1 MAPEIIDN
9 KEYNESCDLWSC
21 GVIMYLLLNGKPP
34 FYGCTSEE
42 TIESIKKG
50 VINFSSKSVIT
61 DSFRMDFYR

>member
-21 GVIMYLLLNGKPP
+21 GVIMYLLLSGKPP
-34 FYGCTSEE
+34 FCGCTREE

-50 VINFSSKSVIT
+50 VVNLSSKSVII
-61 DSFRMDFYR
+61 DSF